1 VAKRT
6 RRLAAIEAF
15 KDLSASEHDELESR
29 LQPIAIARGEILVR
43 QGDAADALYLVMSG
57 RFQVLLEG
65 RDKPISEIG
74 PGSPV
79 GEIAFFSGG
88 LRTATVKAGRDSL
101 VLRLTRE
108 DFERLAARSPSIW
121 VTITSV
127 LARRLAET
135 TSGEHV
141 KRQAR
146 PRTIAICRAG
156 AAPIP
161 EAFLAKLREVFESNA
176 RTIVLDEVQ
185 SRPMFRN
192 MALRDSEEGTRW
204 FNELESRCDFVLYVA
219 ENELTQW
226 SQKTVRQADLVLC
239 VGQHGPGLPAAALEP
254 STLERFAVDLH
265 QPGNVRLVMLHRNAG
280 GITGTRAW
288 LERRPWLSMH
298 HHVALDSEPDYQ
310 RLFRF
315 VNGTALGLVACGG
328 GAFSAA
334 HIGLYEALVEAGLE
348 FDIMGG
354 TSGGGAM
361 TAAFA
366 LGADPDEIERR
377 THDMFVTRGALRRL
391 TWPRYSL
398 LDHTELDQ
406 ALALNF
412 TSVDIEDL
420 WIPYFALSTNLSRN
434 ASHCHRSGP
443 LWEAV
448 RATSAVPALL
458 PPFFTA
464 EGEMLVDGC
473 LLDNVPVETMRSL
486 KSGPNV
492 VIDFSLP
499 RMDRYKVDYRAL
511 PSRSTLLRRI
521 WSRSGRRGLPLA
533 PTPQAVLMRS
543 LMLNRRELNG
553 DLGHE
558 DILLSPRI
566 PAGVG
571 PLDWHKH
578 RLLREKG
585 YEFARAE
592 LARLRSEGHPLLN
605 GHARS

>member
-1 VAKRT
+1 MAKQS
-6 RRLAAIEAF
+6 RRLSAVEAL
-15 KDLSASEHDELESR
+15 KYLSSGEHDELESR
-29 LQPIAIARGEILVR
+29 LVPMSIARGETLIR
-43 QGDAADALYLVMSG
+43 QGDAADALYLVVSG
-57 RFQVLLEG
+57 RFQVLIEG
-65 RDKPISEIG
+65 RDRPISEIG
-74 PGSPV
+74 PGSPI

-88 LRTATVKAGRDSL
+88 VRTATVKAGRDSL
-101 VLRLTRE
+101 VLKLTRE
-108 DFERLAARSPSIW
+108 DFERLAERSPTIW
-121 VTITSV
+121 VTITAA

-141 KRQAR
+141 KRETR

-156 AAPIP
+156 AAPVP
-161 EAFLAKLREVFESNA
+161 EAFLANLRAAFEARA
-176 RTIVLDEVQ
+176 RTIVLDEAQ
-185 SRPMFRN
+185 SRPMFRT
-192 MALRDSEEGTRW
+192 AAERDSEEGTRW
-204 FNELESRCDFVLYVA
+204 FNELESRCDFVIYVA
-219 ENELTQW
+219 ESELTAW
-226 SQKTVRQADLVLC
+226 SEKAIRQADLVLT
-239 VGQHGPGLPAAALEP
+239 VGQHEHGLPEAALEP
-254 STLERFAVDLH
+254 NAVERFAVELH
-265 QPGNVRLVMLHRNAG
+265 KGGNLRLVLVHRRVG
-280 GITGTRAW
+280 GIAGTRAW
-288 LERRPWLSMH
+288 LERRPWLAMH
-298 HHVALDSEPDYQ
+298 HHVAVDNAADYE
-310 RLFRF
+310 RLLRF

-334 HIGLYEALVEAGLE
+334 HIGLYEALIEAGFE

-366 LGADPDEIERR
+366 LGADPDEIEQR
-377 THDMFVTRGALRRL
+377 THDMFVTRKALRRL

-434 ASHCHRSGP
+434 ATYCHRTGP

-499 RMDRYKVDYRAL
+499 RIDRYKVDYRAL
-511 PSRSTLLRRI
+511 PSRSALLRRI
-521 WSRSGRRGLPLA
+521 WSRTGRRDLPLA

-543 LMLNRRELNG
+543 LMLNRRELVG
-553 DLGHE
+553 DIGPG
-558 DILLSPRI
+558 DILLSPPI

-578 RLLREKG
+578 GLLREKG
-585 YEFARAE
+585 REFARAE
-592 LARLRSEGHPLLN
+592 LARLRSDGHPLLA
-605 GHARS
+605 ARGRS

>member
-1 VAKRT
+1 
-6 RRLAAIEAF
+6 
-15 KDLSASEHDELESR
+15 
-29 LQPIAIARGEILVR
+29 
-43 QGDAADALYLVMSG
+43 
-57 RFQVLLEG
+57 
-65 RDKPISEIG
+65 
-74 PGSPV
+74 
-79 GEIAFFSGG
+79 
-88 LRTATVKAGRDSL
+88 
-101 VLRLTRE
+101 
-108 DFERLAARSPSIW
+108 
-121 VTITSV
+121 
-127 LARRLAET
+127 
-135 TSGEHV
+135 
-141 KRQAR
+141 
-146 PRTIAICRAG
+146 
-156 AAPIP
+156 
-161 EAFLAKLREVFESNA
+161 
-176 RTIVLDEVQ
+176 
-185 SRPMFRN
+185 
-192 MALRDSEEGTRW
+192 
-204 FNELESRCDFVLYVA
+204 
-219 ENELTQW
+219 
-226 SQKTVRQADLVLC
+226 
-239 VGQHGPGLPAAALEP
+239 
-254 STLERFAVDLH
+254 
-265 QPGNVRLVMLHRNAG
+265 
-280 GITGTRAW
+280 
-288 LERRPWLSMH
+288 
-298 HHVALDSEPDYQ
+298 
-310 RLFRF
+310 
-315 VNGTALGLVACGG
+315 
-328 GAFSAA
+328 
-334 HIGLYEALVEAGLE
+334 
-348 FDIMGG
+348 MGG

-366 LGADPDEIERR
+366 LGADPDEIEQR

-434 ASHCHRSGP
+434 ARHCHRSGP

-458 PPFFTA
+458 PPFFTGD
-464 EGEMLVDGC
+464 GEMLVDGC

-499 RMDRYKVDYRAL
+499 RIDRYKVDYRAL

-543 LMLNRRELNG
+543 LMLNRRELDG
-553 DLGHE
+553 DLGRE

-585 YEFARAE
+585 YEFGRAE
-592 LARLRSEGHPLLN
+592 LARLRSEGHPLLR
-605 GHARS
+605 GRDRA